1 MSYRKDILVE
11 KPRLRSGLFY
21 FDENIIEN
29 KKISG
34 LIGVDEAGRGPLAG
48 PVVACAV
55 YLERDIAENL
65 SQDINDSKKISAKRR
80 EALFKEMIASGVKYS
95 FSYSGNEEIDKMNIL
110 NATLLAMKKAV
121 ENLYQSQS
129 ISPTDLLVIVDG
141 PHKIKNLNL
150 NQMPIIDGD
159 AKSLSIA
166 CASIFAKV
174 LRDRW
179 MDFIDREYPNYNFKK
194 HKGYGTKLHMEMLKK
209 YGICKYHRKSFA
221 PIKYI
226 CEK

>member
-80 EALFKEMIASGVKYS
+80 EALFKEMIVSGVKYS

>member
-1 MSYRKDILVE
+1 VE

-80 EALFKEMIASGVKYS
+80 EALFKEMIVSGVKYS

-121 ENLYQSQS
+121 ENLYSSQS

>member
-121 ENLYQSQS
+121 ENLYPSQS

-221 PIKYI
+221 PIRCI

>member
-29 KKISG
+29 KKISR

-55 YLERDIAENL
+55 CLERDIAENL

-121 ENLYQSQS
+121 ENLYSSQS

-221 PIKYI
+221 PIRCI